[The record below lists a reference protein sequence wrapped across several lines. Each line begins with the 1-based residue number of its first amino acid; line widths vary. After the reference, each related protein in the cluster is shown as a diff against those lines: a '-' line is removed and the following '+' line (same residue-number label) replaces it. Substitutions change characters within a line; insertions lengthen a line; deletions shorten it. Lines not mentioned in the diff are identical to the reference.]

1 MILPPYLL
9 CATQL
14 TADALSL
21 CFNQSD
27 SSGIYLF
34 IYSLYLAT
42 NFYFL
47 KLPKSKNVMVL
58 QFIVYSFL
66 FLIPNYIVMCYL
78 WAGIGLVFVG
88 VL

>member
-47 KLPKSKNVMVL
+47 KLPKSKNVTVL
-58 QFIVYSFL
+58 QFHCIFTSISYTKLYCDV
-66 FLIPNYIVMCYL
+66 YL